1 MPFFLP
7 SQLVE
12 FEYFGDSSG
21 EIDESYNDHAKGY
34 ERDIDFAFFFVNFN
48 TSKRDFMELTKREKI
63 FIRKAWE
70 EKEVRAST
78 FMRNAVMNAV
88 ANAMRDKKTPFRD
101 LWKKKQKPVD
111 FEVVEN
117 NLDAIEESNREDEFD
132 WVAEIYKANGLNKPA
147 EGGN

>member
-1 MPFFLP
+1 M
-7 SQLVE
+7 E
-12 FEYFGDSSG
+12 FEYFGDNSG
-21 EIDESYNDHAKGY
+21 EIDESYNDLTKGY

-48 TSKRDFMELTKREKI
+48 TSKRDFMELTKREKV

-70 EKEVRAST
+70 EKEVREST

-117 NLDAIEESNREDEFD
+117 NLDVVKESNKEDGFD
-132 WVAEIYKANGLNKPA
+132 WVAEIYKANGLNKPM

>member
-12 FEYFGDSSG
+12 FEYFGDNQS
-21 EIDESYNDHAKGY
+21 EADESYNDLAKGY

-48 TSKRDFMELTKREKI
+48 TSKREFMELTKREKV

-70 EKEVRAST
+70 EKEVREST

-111 FEVVEN
+111 FEVVEI

-132 WVAEIYKANGLNKPA
+132 WVAEIYKANGLNKPM

>member
-7 SQLVE
+7 SRLVE
-12 FEYFGDSSG
+12 FEYFGDNSG
-21 EIDESYNDHAKGY
+21 EVDESYNDLAKGY

-70 EKEVRAST
+70 EKEVREST
-78 FMRNAVMNAV
+78 FLRNAVMNAV

-111 FEVVEN
+111 FGEVKID
-117 NLDAIEESNREDEFD
+117 LDVIEESNKKDGFD
-132 WVAEIYKANGLNKPA
+132 WVAEIYKANGFNKPV
-147 EGGN
+147 ERGN

>member
-12 FEYFGDSSG
+12 FEYFGDNSG
-21 EIDESYNDHAKGY
+21 EVDEAYNDLARGY

-48 TSKRDFMELTKREKI
+48 TSKREFMELTKREKV

-70 EKEVRAST
+70 EKEVREST

-117 NLDAIEESNREDEFD
+117 NLDVVEESNKEDEFD
-132 WVAEIYKANGLNKPA
+132 WVAEIYKANGLNKPM

>member
-12 FEYFGDSSG
+12 FEYFGDNSG
-21 EIDESYNDHAKGY
+21 EVDESYNDLARGY
-34 ERDIDFAFFFVNFN
+34 VRDSAFAFFFVNFN
-48 TSKRDFMELTKREKI
+48 TSNRDYMELTKREKV

-70 EKEVRAST
+70 EKEVREST

-88 ANAMRDKKTPFRD
+88 ANAMRDKKTPFKD

-111 FEVVEN
+111 FEAVEI

-132 WVAEIYKANGLNKPA
+132 WVAEIYKANGLNKPV

>member
-12 FEYFGDSSG
+12 FEYFGDNSG
-21 EIDESYNDHAKGY
+21 EVDESYNDLARDY

-48 TSKRDFMELTKREKI
+48 TSKRDYMELTKREKV

-70 EKEVRAST
+70 EKEVREST

-88 ANAMRDKKTPFRD
+88 ANAMRDKKTPFKD

-111 FEVVEN
+111 FEAVEI

-132 WVAEIYKANGLNKPA
+132 WVAEIYKANGLNKPV

>member
-12 FEYFGDSSG
+12 FEYFGDNSG
-21 EIDESYNDHAKGY
+21 GVDESYNDLAKGY

-48 TSKRDFMELTKREKI
+48 TSKREFMELTKREKV

-117 NLDAIEESNREDEFD
+117 NLDVVEESNKEDGFD
-132 WVAEIYKANGLNKPA
+132 WVAEIYKANGLNKPE